1 MALKS
6 TREAAML
13 AIQELARED
22 EKIVIVSPD
31 AVAAA
36 RATKFREEFPDR
48 VIEVGIAE
56 PPVSPPPG

>member
-1 MALKS
+1 MATKS

-13 AIQELARED
+13 AIQELARQD
-22 EKIVIVSPD
+22 DKIVIVSPD

-48 VIEVGIAE
+48 
-56 PPVSPPPG
+56 

>member
-36 RATKFREEFPDR
+36 LPLT
-48 VIEVGIAE
+48 
-56 PPVSPPPG
+56 

>member
-1 MALKS
+1 MSTKS

-13 AIQELARED
+13 AIQEAARKD
-22 EKIVIVSPD
+22 DKIVIVSPD

-48 VIEVGIAE
+48 RISVIDSKAASG
-56 PPVSPPPG
+56 